1 VVAVVEVEAE
11 CEQAALAGAASVE
24 VQCAQAALVALACA
38 QLALTG
44 VRLQVAGL
52 RELTS
57 AGPGARISVCLA
69 DLATGR
75 AGVGVAEAGAAE
87 TGAGVEAG
95 ADGVGAPPR

>member
-1 VVAVVEVEAE
+1 MVVAVVVA
-11 CEQAALAGAASVE
+11 CGQAALAGAVLSVAVE
-24 VQCAQAALVALACA
+24 CEQALVALACA

-44 VRLQVAGL
+44 AVRLQAIAS

-57 AGPGARISVCLA
+57 AARAGPTSVCLA

>member
-1 VVAVVEVEAE
+1 MVVA
-11 CEQAALAGAASVE
+11 CGQAALAGAVLSVAVE
-24 VQCAQAALVALACA
+24 CEQALVALACA

-44 VRLQVAGL
+44 AVRLQAPAS

-57 AGPGARISVCLA
+57 GALAGPTSVDLA

-95 ADGVGAPPR
+95 ADGVGALPR